1 MSRDKENTTSAWNY
15 ALRLL
20 SRRDHSPLELRE
32 KLLRK
37 GHDQDEVDATIRR
50 AQELKLIPHDA
61 TSEYALAIRWMQSWQ
76 AKGKGP
82 LWIRAW
88 LRAKGLPDPTS
99 SHTQNTCL
107 PSSQDDI
114 LVDSDESA
122 IPHSSEEKW
131 LLMAVRQLEKR
142 FKHLKDKPH
151 PYEGRKSQASSQGS
165 SILQKAFRFLLS
177 KGYPTQIAQ
186 AAIKRWINSDRPHQ
200 GPAD

>member
-1 MSRDKENTTSAWNY
+1 MFRDKENTTSAWNY

-61 TSEYALAIRWMQSWQ
+61 HSEYALARRWMQSWQ

-88 LRAKGLPDPTS
+88 LRARGLPDPTS
-99 SHTQNTCL
+99 GPTRNTPHNTFQENLFDDGVEGASLDTSEDSWL
-107 PSSQDDI
+107 PTAMR
-114 LVDSDESA
+114 E
-122 IPHSSEEKW
+122 
-131 LLMAVRQLEKR
+131 LEKR
-142 FKHLKDKPH
+142 FKHIKDHSYSSPGGKPQAPFQTSPLK
-151 PYEGRKSQASSQGS
+151 
-165 SILQKAFRFLLS
+165 QKAFRFLLS
-177 KGYPTQIAQ
+177 KGYPSSIAQ
-186 AAIKRWINSDRPHQ
+186 EAIKRWLSSHGPHQ
-200 GPAD
+200 GPVD